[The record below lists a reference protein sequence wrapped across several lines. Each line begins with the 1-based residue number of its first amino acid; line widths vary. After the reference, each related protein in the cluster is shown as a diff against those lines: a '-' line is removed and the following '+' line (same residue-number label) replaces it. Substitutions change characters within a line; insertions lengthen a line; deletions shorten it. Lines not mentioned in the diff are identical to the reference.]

1 MKGLTSGVLILFCS
15 QKKPVETDKK
25 NTLNYYNTYTKN
37 LISAIISLVKE
48 QEILHKLAQEIT
60 ALKAENSQLR
70 EALKESNETIK
81 SLSARLDIL
90 DQRAAARARRQ
101 FVTSSER
108 ASVSDAPVE
117 SEDPIVEDTQFDEA
131 EQASTVI
138 EEKVKPPRKKSVGR
152 TPFSDDLPRQE
163 IILEPEAFAHLA
175 HSELNS
181 FRRIGEDVL
190 EVLDYQ
196 PGVLKV
202 KRYILGKYVNANN
215 PDLGV
220 LQADRPNDRIIRG
233 GMVSNGLLAASFSD
247 KFIYHLPYARQ
258 SLRFESIGFP
268 ISRQN
273 LSRWQIQ
280 TSELLSP
287 LVKLIEDH
295 LLAQNV
301 LHIDETTLQVMDE
314 QDREN
319 TKKSYI
325 WLRVYDGEKPAV
337 SYRYYPSRAALV
349 AQELT
354 AGFDGILQSDGYT
367 AYRSVVKSRDGDLVN
382 SFCLTH
388 VRRKFYDIYMGT
400 NFRKNKK
407 HMSPSIKGIRKTA
420 QEFVQE
426 IGAVFAL
433 ENRMREQLAR
443 GEMSEEQFLRKR
455 KEQAVPLFEK
465 FKVHLEAQKKSV
477 IPHTPLAGAINYSL
491 NLFDGLQ
498 TYLDSV
504 ELGPDNSAV
513 ERAVR
518 PVALGRHSWNFS
530 GSPAGAHSSCTM
542 YTLLQSARLNRLDP
556 GAYLNHI
563 LEKATPLV
571 DLPYNKQAWS
581 ALLPW
586 NFKPDDLSW
595 QDRAEFFTSLH

>member
-1 MKGLTSGVLILFCS
+1 ML
-15 QKKPVETDKK
+15 QKMAQKIA
-25 NTLNYYNTYTKN
+25 TL
-37 LISAIISLVKE
+37 E
-48 QEILHKLAQEIT
+48 
-60 ALKAENSQLR
+60 AENIQLR

-81 SLSARLDIL
+81 TLSARLDII

-108 ASVSDAPVE
+108 ASVSDTLVE
-117 SEDPIVEDTQFDEA
+117 SEAPITEDVQFDEA
-131 EQASTVI
+131 EHTSSTMK
-138 EEKVKPPRKKSVGR
+138 EEEKPPRKKSVGR

-175 HSELNS
+175 HSELNA

-202 KRYILGKYVNANN
+202 KRYILRKYVNANN

-220 LQADRPNDRIIRG
+220 LQAARPNDRIIRG
-233 GMVSNGLLAASFSD
+233 GMISNGLLAASFSD

-258 SLRFESIGFP
+258 SIRFESIGCP

-280 TSELLSP
+280 TSDLLSP

-295 LLAQNV
+295 LLAQNI

-325 WLRVYDGEKPAV
+325 WLRVYDGDTPAV

-354 AGFDGILQSDGYT
+354 TGFDGILQSDGYA
-367 AYRSVVKSRDGDLVN
+367 AYRSVVKSRKGDLVN

-388 VRRKFYDIYMGT
+388 VRRKFYDIFLGT
-400 NFRKNKK
+400 NLRKAKK
-407 HMSPSIKGIRKTA
+407 QMSPAIKGIRKIA

-426 IGAVFAL
+426 IGAIFAL
-433 ENRMREQLAR
+433 ENHLREQLSR
-443 GEMSEEQFLRKR
+443 HEISEKQFLKKRRK
-455 KEQAVPLFEK
+455 QAEPLFEK
-465 FKVHLEAQKKSV
+465 FKIHLEEQKKSV
-477 IPHTPLAGAINYSL
+477 IPHTPLAGAINYAL
-491 NLFDGLQ
+491 NLFDGLH

-530 GSPAGAHSSCTM
+530 GSPAGAHSSCVM

-563 LEKATPLV
+563 LDMATPLV
-571 DLPYNKQAWS
+571 DMPYNEQAWS

-586 NFKPDDLSW
+586 KFKSEDLSW
-595 QDRAEFFTSLH
+595 QDRAESFTSLH